1 MRCVLYL
8 TNQSLIAIIITPQAS
23 LAAKEYALKRQR
35 MRQKAETIR
44 FEQIESRE
52 EICAR
57 EESSR
62 AKRKAKSARCDEE
75 TRSIF
80 TTKKAGTRGTRTRER
95 AEKSAR
101 ERKDGERGGDVE
113 SEDAKCGIGEV
124 RDAG

>member
-1 MRCVLYL
+1 VLYL
-8 TNQSLIAIIITPQAS
+8 TNQSLIAIITTTTGIVS
-23 LAAKEYALKRQR
+23 GKRVR
-35 MRQKAETIR
+35 VKAPTHATESR
-44 FEQIESRE
+44 NHPFRANESRE

-80 TTKKAGTRGTRTRER
+80 TTKKAGTRTRER

>member
-1 MRCVLYL
+1 MCIISHESISYCYYYH
-8 TNQSLIAIIITPQAS
+8 TTGIARG
-23 LAAKEYALKRQR
+23 KRVR
-35 MRQKAETIR
+35 VKAPTHATESR
-44 FEQIESRE
+44 NHPFRANESRE

-62 AKRKAKSARCDEE
+62 AKRKAKSARFDEE

-80 TTKKAGTRGTRTRER
+80 ATKKAGTRGTRTRER